1 MERAKN
7 TSITIDN
14 YTCSRVITVTEGET
28 KRVDVTLGTM
38 YLKNGKLH
46 NTNGPAII
54 RDGVFFFYVEGCD
67 MSFKE
72 WLTYCTLSDIDKA
85 MMLFTME

>member
-1 MERAKN
+1 MAKAKN
-7 TSITIDN
+7 TSKTIDQ
-14 YTCSRVITVTEGET
+14 YIASRIIFVTEGET
-28 KRVDVTLGTM
+28 KRVDLSQGTM
-38 YLKNGKLH
+38 FLKNGKLH

-54 RDGVFFFYVEGCD
+54 RRGVSLFYIEGCD

-72 WLTYCTLSDIDKA
+72 WLTYCTLSDTDKA

>member
-1 MERAKN
+1 METL
-7 TSITIDN
+7 TSEPTGK
-14 YTCSRVITVTEGET
+14 YTCHRIINITEGET

>member
-1 MERAKN
+1 MAKAKH
-7 TSITIDN
+7 TSKKIDQ
-14 YTCSRVITVTEGET
+14 YICSRVITVTEGEV
-28 KRVDVTLGTM
+28 KRVDVTLGSI

-54 RDGVFFFYVEGCD
+54 RDGVYFFYVEGCD
-67 MSFKE
+67 MSFTE

>member
-1 MERAKN
+1 ME
-7 TSITIDN
+7 TSTSDVSG
-14 YTCSRVITVTEGET
+14 YTAHRVINVTEGEV
-28 KRVDVTLGTM
+28 KRVDVTLGSI

-54 RDGVFFFYVEGCD
+54 RDGVYFFYVEGCD